1 MRKKRHPA
9 LMILMDLMAIAVI
22 VGGIAAYRLLV
33 PETYMANVSGAEIES
48 AQANS
53 TEALS
58 VSTGAEDTS
67 DLVGTEDWSEKFAG
81 KFTDGEVIETDS
93 SYMSENVNVTMTMVQ
108 ENGVTYYVQDIYV
121 RSIEN
126 LKTAFAD
133 DTYGKA
139 VTDWVLD
146 MAVENN
152 AVTAINGDYYGV
164 ESGGVVIRN
173 GVLYRDDA
181 NADVLVL
188 YYDGTMKAFSADE
201 FDADLEMAN
210 GAYQAWNFGPVLVED
225 GEALT
230 SFSSRISS
238 SNPRTAIGYVESGHY
253 VFVTVDGRQ
262 AGYSSGMT
270 LKQLASTMDSLG
282 CQVAYNL
289 DGGQTSTMTFGDEI
303 ANQPYKGGRL
313 TSDIIFITDGE

>member
-1 MRKKRHPA
+1 MKKKRHPA
-9 LMILMDLMAIAVI
+9 LMLILDILAAAVI
-22 VGGIAAYRLLV
+22 VGGIVAYRLLI
-33 PETYMANVSGAEIES
+33 PETYVANASG
-48 AQANS
+48 
-53 TEALS
+53 TEA
-58 VSTGAEDTS
+58 VSTAASAGNI
-67 DLVGTEDWSEKFAG
+67 SEKAVSVNPGTTDWGETFAD
-81 KFTDGEVIETDS
+81 KFTDGEVIKTDT
-93 SYMSENVNVTMTMVQ
+93 SYMSKNVNVSMTMVQ
-108 ENGVTYYVQDIYV
+108 ENGVAYYVQDIYV

-126 LKTAFAD
+126 LQTAFAE

-146 MAVENN
+146 MAIEND
-152 AVTAINGDYYGV
+152 AVAAINGDYYGV
-164 ESGGVVIRN
+164 ESSGVVIRN

-188 YYDGTMKAFSADE
+188 YYDGTMTAFSAGE
-201 FDADLEMAN
+201 FDAETEMAN

-225 GEALT
+225 GAALT
-230 SFSSRISS
+230 SFSSRITGA
-238 SNPRTAIGYVESGHY
+238 NPRTAIGCIEPGHY

-270 LKQLASTMDSLG
+270 LKQLATAMEELG

>member
-1 MRKKRHPA
+1 
-9 LMILMDLMAIAVI
+9 
-22 VGGIAAYRLLV
+22 
-33 PETYMANVSGAEIES
+33 
-48 AQANS
+48 
-53 TEALS
+53 
-58 VSTGAEDTS
+58 
-67 DLVGTEDWSEKFAG
+67 
-81 KFTDGEVIETDS
+81 
-93 SYMSENVNVTMTMVQ
+93 MSKNVNVSMTMVQ

-126 LKTAFAD
+126 LQTAFAE

-139 VTDWVLD
+139 VTDWVQD
-146 MAVENN
+146 MAIENN
-152 AVTAINGDYYGV
+152 AVAAINGDYYGV

-188 YYDGTMKAFSADE
+188 YYDGTMKAFSSGE
-201 FDADLEMAN
+201 FDAENEMAN

-225 GEALT
+225 GVALT
-230 SFSSRISS
+230 SFSSRISGA
-238 SNPRTAIGYVESGHY
+238 NPRTAIGYIEPGHY
-253 VFVTVDGRQ
+253 VFVAVDGRQ
-262 AGYSSGMT
+262 AGYSNGMT
-270 LKQLASTMDSLG
+270 LKQLAAAMEELG
-282 CQVAYNL
+282 CQLAYNL

>member
-1 MRKKRHPA
+1 MKKKRHPA
-9 LMILMDLMAIAVI
+9 LMIILDILAVAVI
-22 VGGIAAYRLLV
+22 VGGIAIYRLLI
-33 PETYMANVSGAEIES
+33 PETYVANASGTEAVATAVTTSEKAVAENTVTTDWSGA
-48 AQANS
+48 
-53 TEALS
+53 
-58 VSTGAEDTS
+58 
-67 DLVGTEDWSEKFAG
+67 FAD
-81 KFTDGEVIETDS
+81 KFTDGEVIETDT
-93 SYMSENVNVTMTMVQ
+93 SYMSKNINVSMTMVQ
-108 ENGVTYYVQDIYV
+108 KNGVTYYIQDIYV

-126 LKTAFAD
+126 LQTAFAE

-146 MAVENN
+146 MAIEID
-152 AVTAINGDYYGV
+152 AVAAINGDYYGV
-164 ESGGVVIRN
+164 ESGGVVITN

-188 YYDGTMKAFSADE
+188 YYDGTMKAFSSGE
-201 FDADLEMAN
+201 FDAENEMAN

-225 GEALT
+225 GAALT
-230 SFSSRISS
+230 SYSSRISS
-238 SNPRTAIGYVESGHY
+238 ANPRTAIGYIEPGHY
-253 VFVTVDGRQ
+253 AFVTVDGRQ

-270 LKQLASTMDSLG
+270 LKQLAAAMEELG

>member
-1 MRKKRHPA
+1 MKKKRHPA
-9 LMILMDLMAIAVI
+9 LMIILDILAAAVI
-22 VGGIAAYRLLV
+22 VGGIAAYRLLI
-33 PETYMANVSGAEIES
+33 PETYVANASG
-48 AQANS
+48 
-53 TEALS
+53 TEAIPTAVTTS
-58 VSTGAEDTS
+58 EKAVAENT
-67 DLVGTEDWSEKFAG
+67 VTTDWSEAFAD
-81 KFTDGEVIETDS
+81 KFTDGEVIETDT
-93 SYMSENVNVTMTMVQ
+93 SYMSKNVNVSMTMVQ

-126 LKTAFAD
+126 LQTAFAE

-139 VTDWVLD
+139 VTDWVQD
-146 MAVENN
+146 MAIEND
-152 AVTAINGDYYGV
+152 AVAAINGDYYGV

-188 YYDGTMKAFSADE
+188 YYDGTMKAFAAGD
-201 FDADLEMAN
+201 FDADLEMES
-210 GAYQAWNFGPVLVED
+210 GAYQAWNFGPVLVEE
-225 GEALT
+225 GTALT
-230 SFSSRISS
+230 SFSSRISGA
-238 SNPRTAIGYVESGHY
+238 NPRTAIGYVEPGHY

-270 LKQLASTMDSLG
+270 LKQLATTMESLG

>member
-9 LMILMDLMAIAVI
+9 IMILLDILAVAVI
-22 VGGIAAYRLLV
+22 VGGIAAYRLLI
-33 PETYMANVSGAEIES
+33 PETYVANASGTES
-48 AQANS
+48 ALASVSPGS
-53 TEALS
+53 TE
-58 VSTGAEDTS
+58 VSETTGTS
-67 DLVGTEDWSEKFAG
+67 DWGDVFPD
-81 KFTDGEVIETDS
+81 KFTDGKVIKTDS

-108 ENGVTYYVQDIYV
+108 ENGVTYYVQDIYI

-126 LKTAFAD
+126 LQSAFAE

-181 NADVLVL
+181 NSDVLVL
-188 YYDGTMKAFSADE
+188 YYDGTMKAFSAAE

-225 GEALT
+225 GTALT

-238 SNPRTAIGYVESGHY
+238 ANPRTAIGYVEPGHY
-253 VFVTVDGRQ
+253 VFITVDGRQ

-270 LKQLASTMDSLG
+270 LKQLAETMEDLG

>member
-1 MRKKRHPA
+1 MKKKRHPV
-9 LMILMDLMAIAVI
+9 LMIILDIMAVAVI
-22 VGGIAAYRLLV
+22 VGGIAIYRLLI
-33 PETYMANVSGAEIES
+33 PETYVANASGTEAVTTAVTTSEKAVAENTVTTDWSGA
-48 AQANS
+48 
-53 TEALS
+53 
-58 VSTGAEDTS
+58 
-67 DLVGTEDWSEKFAG
+67 FAD
-81 KFTDGEVIETDS
+81 KFTDGEVIETDT
-93 SYMSENVNVTMTMVQ
+93 SYMSKNVNVSMTMVQ
-108 ENGVTYYVQDIYV
+108 ENGVTYYIQDIYV

-126 LKTAFAD
+126 LQTAFAE

-146 MAVENN
+146 MAIEND
-152 AVTAINGDYYGV
+152 AVAAINGDYYGV

-188 YYDGTMKAFSADE
+188 YYDGTMKSFSSGE
-201 FDADLEMAN
+201 FDAETEMAN

-225 GEALT
+225 GAALT
-230 SFSSRISS
+230 SYSSRISS
-238 SNPRTAIGYVESGHY
+238 ANPRTAIGYIEPGHY

-270 LKQLASTMDSLG
+270 LKQLAAAMEELG

>member
-9 LMILMDLMAIAVI
+9 IMILLDILAVAVI
-22 VGGIAAYRLLV
+22 VGGIAAYRLLI
-33 PETYMANVSGAEIES
+33 PETYVANASG
-48 AQANS
+48 
-53 TEALS
+53 TEAALAS
-58 VSTGAEDTS
+58 VSSGSAAGEAVSTTTGTS
-67 DLVGTEDWSEKFAG
+67 DWGDEFSD

-108 ENGVTYYVQDIYV
+108 ENGVTYYVQDIYI

-126 LKTAFAD
+126 LQTAFAE

-146 MAVENN
+146 MAVENY

-188 YYDGTMKAFSADE
+188 YYDGTLKAFAAGD

-225 GEALT
+225 GTALT

-238 SNPRTAIGYVESGHY
+238 ANPRTAIGYVEPGHY

-270 LKQLASTMDSLG
+270 LRQLSETMEDLG

>member
-1 MRKKRHPA
+1 MKKKRHPA
-9 LMILMDLMAIAVI
+9 FMIILDILAVAVI
-22 VGGIAAYRLLV
+22 VGGIAAYRLLI
-33 PETYMANVSGAEIES
+33 PETYVANASG
-48 AQANS
+48 
-53 TEALS
+53 TEA
-58 VSTGAEDTS
+58 VSTAASAADTS
-67 DLVGTEDWSEKFAG
+67 EKAVSSDTGTTDWGEAFAD
-81 KFTDGEVIETDS
+81 KFTEGEIIETDT
-93 SYMSENVNVTMTMVQ
+93 SYMSKNVNVTMTTVQ
-108 ENGVTYYVQDIYV
+108 EDGVTYYVQDIYV

-126 LKTAFAD
+126 LQTAFAE

-146 MAVENN
+146 MAIEND
-152 AVTAINGDYYGV
+152 AVAAINGDYYGV

-188 YYDGTMKAFSADE
+188 YYDGTMKGFSAAE

-210 GAYQAWNFGPVLVED
+210 GAYQAWNFGPLLVEE
-225 GEALT
+225 GTALT
-230 SFSSRISS
+230 SFSSRISGT
-238 SNPRTAIGYVESGHY
+238 NPRTAIGCIEPGHY
-253 VFVTVDGRQ
+253 VFITVDGRQ

-270 LKQLASTMDSLG
+270 LKQLAATMESLG

>member
-1 MRKKRHPA
+1 MKKKRHPA
-9 LMILMDLMAIAVI
+9 LMIILDILAAAVI
-22 VGGIAAYRLLV
+22 VGGIAAYRLLI
-33 PETYMANVSGAEIES
+33 PETYVANASGTEAVSTVAS
-48 AQANS
+48 AGNTS
-53 TEALS
+53 EKALS
-58 VSTGAEDTS
+58 VDTGT
-67 DLVGTEDWSEKFAG
+67 TDWGEAFAD
-81 KFTDGEVIETDS
+81 KFTDGEVIETDT
-93 SYMSENVNVTMTMVQ
+93 SYMSKNVNVSMTMVQ
-108 ENGVTYYVQDIYV
+108 ENGVTYYIQDIYV

-126 LKTAFAD
+126 LQTAFAE

-146 MAVENN
+146 MAIEND
-152 AVTAINGDYYGV
+152 AVAAINGDYYGV

-188 YYDGTMKAFSADE
+188 YYDGTMTAFSAGE
-201 FDADLEMAN
+201 FDAETEMAN

-225 GEALT
+225 GAALT
-230 SFSSRISS
+230 SFSSRITGA
-238 SNPRTAIGYVESGHY
+238 NPRTAIGCIEPGHY

-270 LKQLASTMDSLG
+270 LKQLATAMEELG

>member
-9 LMILMDLMAIAVI
+9 IMILLDILAVAVI
-22 VGGIAAYRLLV
+22 VGGIAAYRLLI
-33 PETYMANVSGAEIES
+33 PETYVANASGTES
-48 AQANS
+48 ALASVSSGS
-53 TEALS
+53 TE
-58 VSTGAEDTS
+58 VSATA
-67 DLVGTEDWSEKFAG
+67 GTLDWGDVFPD
-81 KFTDGEVIETDS
+81 KFTDGEVIKTDS

-108 ENGVTYYVQDIYV
+108 ENGVTYYMQDIYI

-126 LKTAFAD
+126 LQSAFAE

-181 NADVLVL
+181 NSDVLVL
-188 YYDGTMKAFSADE
+188 YYNGTMKAFSAAE

-225 GEALT
+225 GTALT

-238 SNPRTAIGYVESGHY
+238 ANPRTAIGYVEPGHY
-253 VFVTVDGRQ
+253 VFITVDGRQ

-270 LKQLASTMDSLG
+270 LKQLAETMEALG

>member
-1 MRKKRHPA
+1 MRRKRHPA
-9 LMILMDLMAIAVI
+9 LMILVDFLAAAVI
-22 VGGIAAYRLLV
+22 VGGIAACRLLV
-33 PETYMANVSGAEIES
+33 PETYVANASGAVAPS
-48 AQANS
+48 ASANTS
-53 TEALS
+53 EAAS
-58 VSTGAEDTS
+58 VSSDTS
-67 DLVGTEDWSEKFAG
+67 DWSERFAD
-81 KFTDGEVIETDS
+81 KFTDGEVLETDS
-93 SYMSENVNVTMTMVQ
+93 SYMSENVNVTMTKV
-108 ENGVTYYVQDIYV
+108 EEDGVTYYIQDIYV

-126 LKTAFAD
+126 LKTAFAE

-146 MAVENN
+146 MATENN

-188 YYDGTMKAFSADE
+188 YYDGTMKAFTSDE

-210 GAYQAWNFGPVLVED
+210 GAYQAWNFGPVLVD
-225 GEALT
+225 AGEAFK

-238 SNPRTAIGYVESGHY
+238 ANPRTAIGYVEPGHY
-253 VFVTVDGRQ
+253 IFVTVDGRQ

-270 LKQLASTMDSLG
+270 LKQLASTMESLG

>member
-1 MRKKRHPA
+1 MKKKRHPA
-9 LMILMDLMAIAVI
+9 LMIILDIMAVAVI
-22 VGGIAAYRLLV
+22 VGGIAIYRLLI
-33 PETYMANVSGAEIES
+33 PETYVANASGTEAVTTAVTTSEKAVAENTVTTDWSGA
-48 AQANS
+48 
-53 TEALS
+53 
-58 VSTGAEDTS
+58 
-67 DLVGTEDWSEKFAG
+67 FAD
-81 KFTDGEVIETDS
+81 KFTDGEVIETDT
-93 SYMSENVNVTMTMVQ
+93 SYMSKSVNVSMTMVQ

-126 LKTAFAD
+126 LQTAFAE

-146 MAVENN
+146 MSIENDAV
-152 AVTAINGDYYGV
+152 AAINGDYYGV

-188 YYDGTMKAFSADE
+188 YYDGTMKAFSSGE
-201 FDADLEMAN
+201 FDAENEMAN
-210 GAYQAWNFGPVLVED
+210 GAYQAWNFGPVLIE
-225 GEALT
+225 GGAALT

-238 SNPRTAIGYVESGHY
+238 ANPRTAIGYIEPGHY

-270 LKQLASTMDSLG
+270 LKQLAAAMEELG

-313 TSDIIFITDGE
+313 TSDIIFITDCE

>member
-9 LMILMDLMAIAVI
+9 IMILLDILAVAVI
-22 VGGIAAYRLLV
+22 VGGIAAYRLLI
-33 PETYMANVSGAEIES
+33 PETYVANASGTES
-48 AQANS
+48 ALA
-53 TEALS
+53 S
-58 VSTGAEDTS
+58 VSSVNTAVSATTGTS
-67 DLVGTEDWSEKFAG
+67 DWGDVFPD
-81 KFTDGEVIETDS
+81 KFTDGEVIKTDS

-108 ENGVTYYVQDIYV
+108 ENGVTYYMQDIYI

-126 LKTAFAD
+126 LQSAFAE

-181 NADVLVL
+181 NSDVLVL
-188 YYDGTMKAFSADE
+188 YYDGTMKAFSAAE

-225 GEALT
+225 GTALT

-238 SNPRTAIGYVESGHY
+238 ANPRTAIGYVEPGHY
-253 VFVTVDGRQ
+253 VFITVDGRQ

-270 LKQLASTMDSLG
+270 LKQLAETMEDLG